1 MRCLPAPLA
10 MPPFRRH
17 FTLFAEDRLFRAR
30 GARDALAR
38 SPAGTIVVVVS
49 LRLLLVRSGGS
60 NAGVTSV
67 SSLRVKIF
75 GQWLAGRAFV
85 FEIYTTVFS

>member
-10 MPPFRRH
+10 MPPIRRH

-49 LRLLLVRSGGS
+49 LRLLLVRSGSS

-67 SSLRVKIF
+67 PSLWIQIF
-75 GQWLAGRAFV
+75 CQWLGERAFD
-85 FEIYTTVFS
+85 FEIQS